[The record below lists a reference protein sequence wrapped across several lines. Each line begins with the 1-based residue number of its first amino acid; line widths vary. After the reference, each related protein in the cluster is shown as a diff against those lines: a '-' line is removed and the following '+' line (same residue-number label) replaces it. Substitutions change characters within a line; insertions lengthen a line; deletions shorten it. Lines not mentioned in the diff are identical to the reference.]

1 MTIQGHLNKEKD
13 GWYITYRSEEAGQDY
28 AWYDRLPI
36 QDQKDLGDEW
46 IGVKALAETIDVP
59 KLDNGATNQYIRYA
73 KIIKLI
79 L

>member
-13 GWYITYRSEEAGQDY
+13 GWYITYRSEETGHDY
-28 AWYDRLPI
+28 VWYDRLPI
-36 QDQKDLGDEW
+36 QDHKSLSDEL
-46 IGVKALAETIDVP
+46 IGLKALAEIIDVP
-59 KLDNGATNQYIRYA
+59 KLDNGATNEYIRYA

>member
-1 MTIQGHLNKEKD
+1 MTIQGHLSKEKD
-13 GWYITYRSEEAGQDY
+13 GWYIEYRSEETGWEY

-36 QDQKDLGDEW
+36 QDQKEFGDEW
-46 IGVKALAETIDVP
+46 IGVKAIAETIDVP